1 VVVGYGGIRALDEVD
16 FSVSAGELVGL
27 VGANGAGK
35 STLLDCLSGHRRP
48 EDGAVRYDGK
58 DVTAVGPDRRAALG
72 MIRSFQDGRLFP
84 TLSTREALLL
94 ASERSHRTGVFGALL
109 GLPRWRAA
117 ERQRYLTAETLAET
131 MGLSAYL
138 DRLVGELST
147 GVRRVLDLACMIALR
162 PQVLLLDEP
171 SAGLASAEVAMIP
184 DLLRRVQRDTGTA
197 IVMVEHDLPLV
208 FGLAVRIVV
217 LEEGRVVADG
227 PPDDVRAHPAVSF
240 GAG

>member
-1 VVVGYGGIRALDEVD
+1 
-16 FSVSAGELVGL
+16 
-27 VGANGAGK
+27 
-35 STLLDCLSGHRRP
+35 
-48 EDGAVRYDGK
+48 
-58 DVTAVGPDRRAALG
+58 
-72 MIRSFQDGRLFP
+72 
-84 TLSTREALLL
+84 
-94 ASERSHRTGVFGALL
+94 LL

-162 PQVLLLDEP
+162 PHVMLLDEP
-171 SAGLASAEVAMIP
+171 SAGLASAEAAMIP